1 LYTVKVRL
9 EKREETTNHIYRS
22 RIEKEMNWKGLLLMG
37 VVIPHLMMVPTQEK
51 ITITQFDQYYVLL
64 PSGNLKAT
72 WDITILPEGI
82 VKSMILHAFFSKIAY
97 VNDVVV
103 SDAEGSLNSRM
114 IDREGVPLMEITF
127 RERLVQGEEYHFT
140 CNLDVWKA
148 VDIGET
154 EGSFTLLT
162 GYNFPIEKLNVTT
175 ELPAGTKLRNYFP
188 ADGKVTSGEK
198 SSIFWSMGSVPAGY
212 NIQISVSF
220 DMLSQAFA
228 DGLFADGVNL
238 YALHDFDNATE
249 KFQQAGEI
257 YQLLDLYEKVTECS
271 VYLDRIEGMKIGLPK
286 FEEALTQYQS
296 KDYAQALSTFTEVES
311 VYELHQI
318 PTDDVD
324 SYIEKCNI
332 YLEAYSELDQGDEQA
347 EAGNST
353 EALNHYEKARELF
366 SQLGDTLM
374 VTQIDSMT
382 QQITQATPQ
391 PTTAPPEGRRGGGL
405 VLVGLVAVIAIVGVL
420 YVMKRKKPVPLG
432 TEDEIREEMR
442 QLKAQFVYGEINK
455 AEYEEQLASLE
466 EQLTQFK

>member
-1 LYTVKVRL
+1 
-9 EKREETTNHIYRS
+9 
-22 RIEKEMNWKGLLLMG
+22 MNRKGLLLMG
-37 VVIPHLMMVPTQEK
+37 VIIPHLMMVPAQEK

-72 WDITILPEGI
+72 WDITVLPEGI
-82 VKSMILHAFFSKIAY
+82 VKSMILHAFFSKRAY
-97 VNDVVV
+97 VKDVVV
-103 SDAEGSLNSRM
+103 SDAQGSLNSRM
-114 IDREGVPLMEITF
+114 IEREGVPLMEITF

-162 GYNFPIEKLNVTT
+162 GYNFPIEKLTITT

-212 NIQISVSF
+212 DIQISVSF
-220 DMLSQAFA
+220 DMLSREFA
-228 DGLFADGVNL
+228 DSLFADGVNL
-238 YALHDFDNATE
+238 YTLHDFDNATE

-271 VYLDRIEGMKIGLPK
+271 VYLDRIEGMKIGLPI
-286 FEEALTQYQS
+286 FEEALTLYQNR
-296 KDYAQALSTFTEVES
+296 DYAQAVSKFTEVES
-311 VYELHQI
+311 MYELHQI
-318 PTDDVD
+318 PTDDVEA
-324 SYIEKCNI
+324 YIEKCNT

-347 EAGNST
+347 EAGNPT
-353 EALNHYEKARELF
+353 EAVNHYEKARELF
-366 SQLGDTLM
+366 SQLGDTVM
-374 VTQIDSMT
+374 VAQVDST
-382 QQITQATPQ
+382 IQQVALATPR
-391 PTTAPPEGRRGGGL
+391 PTSAPAEGRRGKGV
-405 VLVGLVAVIAIVGVL
+405 VLVGLVAVIGIGGVL
-420 YVMKRKKPVPLG
+420 YVMKMKKPVPLR

-455 AEYEEQLASLE
+455 AEYEGQLASLE
-466 EQLTQFK
+466 EQLKKFK

>member
-1 LYTVKVRL
+1 MKIRL
-9 EKREETTNHIYRS
+9 EERRETTNHIYGS
-22 RIEKEMNWKGLLLMG
+22 CIEKEMNRKGLLLIG

-51 ITITQFDQYYVLL
+51 ITITQFDQYYVLE

-72 WDITILPEGI
+72 WDITVLPEGI
-82 VKSMILHAFFSKIAY
+82 VKSMILHAFFSKRAY

-103 SDAEGSLNSRM
+103 SDAQGSLNSRM
-114 IDREGVPLMEITF
+114 IAREGVPLMEITF

-162 GYNFPIEKLNVTT
+162 GYNFPIEKLNITT

-198 SSIFWSMGSVPAGY
+198 SLIFWSMGSVPAGY
-212 NIQISVSF
+212 DIQISVSF
-220 DMLSQAFA
+220 DMLSREFA
-228 DGLFADGVNL
+228 DSLFADGVNL
-238 YALHDFDNATE
+238 YTLHDFDNATE

-271 VYLDRIEGMKIGLPK
+271 VYLDRIEGMEIGLPI
-286 FEEALTQYQS
+286 FEEALTLYQN
-296 KDYAQALSTFTEVES
+296 KDYAQALSKFTEVES
-311 VYELHQI
+311 MYELHQI

-324 SYIEKCNI
+324 SYIEKCNM

-353 EALNHYEKARELF
+353 EAVNHYEKARELF

-374 VTQIDSMT
+374 VTQVDSMI
-382 QQITQATPQ
+382 QQIAQATPE
-391 PTTAPPEGRRGGGL
+391 PTSAPPPEGRRGGGI
-405 VLVGLVAVIAIVGVL
+405 VLVGLVAVIAIMGML
-420 YVMKRKKPVPLG
+420 YVMKRKKPVPLR

-466 EQLTQFK
+466 EQLKQFK